1 MSYLV
6 RSNALLR
13 NMVCLLA
20 FLHWAAPALA
30 EIEANSVELG
40 HQIYTD
46 GILPT
51 GEPMTGIV
59 SGDVEIAGDFV
70 ICGRCHRRSGL
81 GSLEGTSVVPVV
93 VGSVLYEDLM
103 LPTSRPPL
111 PPVQRPAYTRETLAR
126 SIRDGISSTGEEFSV
141 LMPRYEL
148 SDEAMDNLLDYLESL
163 SMEPDPGVTETD
175 IHFATILD
183 DSVSESQR
191 KALLDVLTVFFEQKN
206 TETRYETKRKD
217 SGPWHKDWN
226 FKPYRKWVLHVWDLS
241 GPQSDWPEQLR
252 SYYDRQP
259 VFAVLNGMVAG
270 SWQPIH
276 DFCEGQELPCVFPT
290 TNLPVIDE
298 SAFYSVYFSK
308 GISLEA
314 NVLAEYL
321 NKQQEARPHP
331 IQVYRSGD
339 PLGET
344 AAAEFEK
351 RFGAATTR
359 FALPGEVDA
368 FRNAYRKSQDPIV
381 AWLGQEDLRDVLAS
395 ELADES
401 RAPIYL
407 SSSFIESSQQIPD
420 VLQQANTFV
429 VFTSALPSE
438 WRRLLMRSTGWL
450 RAKRIYS
457 AEDQLIQANAYF
469 ALKIAGGSL
478 SFIHT
483 YFSREYFLESIEHM
497 IDNAIYTSIYSHL
510 SLAPE
515 QRFVSKGG
523 LIAGFDSTAN
533 DKLIAV
539 SDWLVPDIND

>member
-1 MSYLV
+1 M
-6 RSNALLR
+6 
-13 NMVCLLA
+13 
-20 FLHWAAPALA
+20 
-30 EIEANSVELG
+30 
-40 HQIYTD
+40 
-46 GILPT
+46 
-51 GEPMTGIV
+51 
-59 SGDVEIAGDFV
+59 
-70 ICGRCHRRSGL
+70 
-81 GSLEGTSVVPVV
+81 
-93 VGSVLYEDLM
+93 
-103 LPTSRPPL
+103 
-111 PPVQRPAYTRETLAR
+111 
-126 SIRDGISSTGEEFSV
+126 
-141 LMPRYEL
+141 
-148 SDEAMDNLLDYLESL
+148 
-163 SMEPDPGVTETD
+163 
-175 IHFATILD
+175 
-183 DSVSESQR
+183 
-191 KALLDVLTVFFEQKN
+191 
-206 TETRYETKRKD
+206 
-217 SGPWHKDWN
+217 
-226 FKPYRKWVLHVWDLS
+226 
-241 GPQSDWPEQLR
+241 
-252 SYYDRQP
+252 
-259 VFAVLNGMVAG
+259 FAVLNGMVAG

-314 NVLAEYL
+314 NVLAEFL

-483 YFSREYFLESIEHM
+483 YFSREYFLESVEHM

-523 LIAGFDSTAN
+523 LIAGFDSSAVN

-539 SDWLVPDIND
+539 SDWVVPDIND